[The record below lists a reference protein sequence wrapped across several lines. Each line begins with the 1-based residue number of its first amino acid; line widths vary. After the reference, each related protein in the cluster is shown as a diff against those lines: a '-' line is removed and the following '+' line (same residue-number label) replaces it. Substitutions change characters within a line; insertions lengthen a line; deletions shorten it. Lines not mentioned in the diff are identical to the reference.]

1 MTENQKN
8 IYNAYLKSMRE
19 AQNKP
24 WKARKDFSNFDETK
38 KSHIERIE
46 SILSSKNIN
55 AFQFFKAPYVVW
67 EDSQNIPLDFYK
79 GFKALK
85 AYRLYVYRL
94 LNTEYESPECQMMI
108 SSGFQHIE
116 KKCKSNGIK
125 DLKEYAKWVN
135 TYPEFLL
142 DLKEGNICYYNI
154 FGLEG
159 AEEVLVNFDKEQIE
173 FLIEDFYEVLDC
185 LRVNY
190 FRSEI
195 LQDTINRNIKNIKE
209 KL

>member
-24 WKARKDFSNFDETK
+24 WRARKDFSNFDETK
-38 KSHIERIE
+38 KRHIEVIE
-46 SILSSKNIN
+46 SIVCNKNIN
-55 AFQFFKAPYVVW
+55 LHQFFKAPYVVW
-67 EDSQNIPLDFYK
+67 RDSQNIPLDFYK

-85 AYRLYVYRL
+85 AYRLYIHKI
-94 LNTEYESPECQMMI
+94 LNTEYESPECQTMI
-108 SSGFQHIE
+108 SEGFDHIE
-116 KKCKSNGIK
+116 KKCKSRGIK
-125 DLKEYAKWVN
+125 DLKDYVEWVN
-135 TYPEFLL
+135 IYPEFLL

-154 FGLEG
+154 FGLDG
-159 AEEVLVNFDKEQIE
+159 AEEFLIKFNKEEIE
-173 FLIEDFYEVLDC
+173 FLIEDFYEVLNS

-190 FRSEI
+190 FRSKI
-195 LQDTINRNIKNIKE
+195 IQNTIKANIKNIKE